1 MKNSISV
8 NSSRLLFGTQGPKT
22 SQIHTTD
29 PERDNAPNR
38 ALRSTISLTPRIVP
52 HARSSPVKRCRFNR
66 SMQGGVY
73 GAEETVEAFCGAEGP
88 AVEPLEI
95 GAVVERDWAG
105 PRQRSCGRSI
115 FGSALWWDCS
125 ACPPA
130 LAITITL
137 AEREDISRGIATG
150 SSIRGIAK
158 GLKRAVSTV
167 GREVARH
174 GGRPLD
180 RASEADH
187 QAWESA
193 LRP

>member
-1 MKNSISV
+1 MKNSISI

-22 SQIHTTD
+22 TQIHTAD

-38 ALRSTISLTPRIVP
+38 ALRSTISLTPIPRIVP
-52 HARSSPVKRCRFNR
+52 HPRSSPVKRCRFNR

-95 GAVVERDWAG
+95 RAVVERDWAG

-115 FGSALWWDCS
+115 FGGALWWDCS

-130 LAITITL
+130 LA
-137 AEREDISRGIATG
+137 DNHH
-150 SSIRGIAK
+150 
-158 GLKRAVSTV
+158 V
-167 GREVARH
+167 GRARRH
-174 GGRPLD
+174 LPRDCYWFVDSWDRQRSEAGGIDGEQGGRPPW
-180 RASEADH
+180 RATSRSS
-187 QAWESA
+187 Q
-193 LRP
+193 